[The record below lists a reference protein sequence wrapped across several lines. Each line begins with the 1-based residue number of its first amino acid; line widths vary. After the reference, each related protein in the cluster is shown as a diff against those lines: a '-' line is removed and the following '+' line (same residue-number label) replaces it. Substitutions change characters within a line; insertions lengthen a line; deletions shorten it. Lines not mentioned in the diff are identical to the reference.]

1 MSHCAVCRR
10 DSLCA
15 LTRWFLGNV
24 ALVAAEA
31 AVAQVSA
38 SRETQQVPLSPQEET
53 QMSKYDIDG
62 LVSVVSVIVV
72 LYMSYQN

>member
-1 MSHCAVCRR
+1 MCRK

-15 LTRWFLGNV
+15 LARWFLGNV

-31 AVAQVSA
+31 AVAQMSA
-38 SRETQQVPLSPQEET
+38 SKDTQLIPLSPQEET
-53 QMSKYDIDG
+53 QMSKCDIDR

-72 LYMSYQN
+72 LY